1 VLEGGAP
8 WSLGNKAWTCPLAD
22 HMASAPVHISS
33 SIGHVP
39 CDDVGP
45 IEVPSVLA
53 SLKNKWFCEESCVK
67 VVVLKLE
74 ELE

>member
-1 VLEGGAP
+1 
-8 WSLGNKAWTCPLAD
+8 
-22 HMASAPVHISS
+22 MASAPVHISL
-33 SIGHVP
+33 SIGHVS

-53 SLKNKWFCEESCVK
+53 SLKNKWFWEESCVK
-67 VVVLKLE
+67 FVVLKLE